1 VNKLTTIITMLGN
14 NVKTRRVLRSEG
26 ESSGRRRASSE
37 LTPEEL
43 EFYREAR
50 EAELRYWKIYA
61 QAFDLAELCEDE
73 WWLTKAIDTLYLEY
87 RRRHFEPD
95 GYLYVLGPTTRSGVL

>member
-1 VNKLTTIITMLGN
+1 
-14 NVKTRRVLRSEG
+14 VKERVVADVEQ
-26 ESSGRRRASSE
+26 ASSE

-43 EFYREAR
+43 EFYRETR
-50 EAELRYWKIYA
+50 EAELRYWKIHA
-61 QAFDLAELCEDE
+61 QAFDLAELCEDQ
-73 WWLTKAIDTLYLEY
+73 WWLTKEIDTLYLKY